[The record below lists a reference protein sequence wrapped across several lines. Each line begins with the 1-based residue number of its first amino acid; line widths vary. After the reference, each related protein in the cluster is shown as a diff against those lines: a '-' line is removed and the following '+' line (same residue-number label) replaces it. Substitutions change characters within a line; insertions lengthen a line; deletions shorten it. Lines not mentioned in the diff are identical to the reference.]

1 MTCVEAVK
9 AVLLTLTP
17 VTTLVSGRVFSPYLP
32 QAPNTAQLP
41 AVLLQQ
47 VSDVQDPHLRGTSA
61 MRMARIQ
68 IDCVAVTIAGARALE
83 QVILGDYTNGAATGL
98 RGFVGAISGVTFYQV
113 LADNYFERI
122 ETEELIYQKR
132 VSRDYRIWYSS

>member
-1 MTCVEAVK
+1 MTCAEAVK
-9 AVLLTLTP
+9 AALATLTP
-17 VTTLVSGRVFSPYLP
+17 VTTLVSGRIFAGYLP

-41 AVLLQQ
+41 AVLVQQ

-68 IDCVAVTIAGARALE
+68 IDCVAVTMAAARALE
-83 QVILGDYTNGAATGL
+83 QAILGDYTGGAPTGL
-98 RGFVGAISGVTFYQV
+98 RGFVGAVSGVMFYQV
-113 LADNYFERI
+113 IADNYFERI

-132 VSRDYRIWYSS
+132 VTRDYRVWYST